1 MIEKTI
7 PTVLRRGL
15 LGVAICYLASLAM
28 TLVGFCWD
36 LRFGL
41 CLLLLQANFSLF
53 YSMCALSS
61 AEGRRFFSWAARLR
75 FLTLIIAAVLVALHP
90 NDPNQWLCW
99 AWVVGPLWWL
109 SHVLGGAG
117 LYVVYQEYRPGGV
130 AWLTLA
136 VPLWVGLLLVNP
148 FGLPGY
154 LVLAGSLASIG
165 MQTFLFLWP
174 LRPGAERRSLR

>member
-15 LGVAICYLASLAM
+15 LGVAFCYFASLAM
-28 TLVGFCWD
+28 TFVGFCWD

-53 YSMCALSS
+53 YSMCALSNT
-61 AEGRRFFSWAARLR
+61 EGRRFFSWAARLR
-75 FLTLIIAAVLVALHP
+75 FLAFVVAVVLVALNP
-90 NDPNQWLCW
+90 NSPLKWLSW

-117 LYVVYQEYRPGGV
+117 LYVVYQEYQPGGP
-130 AWLTLA
+130 AWMTLA
-136 VPLWVGLLLVNP
+136 VPLLVGVLLINP
-148 FGLPGY
+148 LSLPGY
-154 LVLAGSLASIG
+154 MVLAGALASIG
-165 MQTFLFLWP
+165 IQSVLFLWP
-174 LRPGAERRSLR
+174 VRPGAQRRSRR